1 METKR
6 LANWVAILLSF
17 LAIGLISTHDTS
29 ELCHGKY
36 YFGNTFKIN
45 WYKATHYCRS
55 RGMFLVSINNHAQL
69 NDVIKCIQKS
79 GHMNLNNDLDMW
91 TSGNDLGEEGQF
103 FFSSTGERVTF
114 NRWDK
119 GEPNNAR
126 HGMCL
131 YENCVT
137 LHFKLHSVN
146 YTFGD
151 RPCGK
156 EKLFMCEAL

>member
-69 NDVIKCIQKS
+69 NGVIKCIQKS

-119 GEPNNAR
+119 GEPNNAW
-126 HGMCL
+126 HGMCV

-146 YTFGD
+146 YTLGD

-156 EKLFMCEAL
+156 EKFFMCEAL